1 MDENY
6 LKLVTYEKR
15 REEQGLIARN
25 KLRKANARFCDLSQK
40 IFPFVCEPI
49 QVYGL
54 ERLTSAKGIVIG
66 LNHESR
72 WDGVVLPAVWDQF
85 PEDFAV
91 QGPMRHDPLGEFGY
105 WTGLNWV
112 IRRVLRNNVRPI
124 YRRDMI
130 KSEGEVDV
138 RYEEDNKVTMS
149 GLKEGL
155 HLGLSIVIMVDQ
167 TSKSN
172 GNLLGKRFKSGLYNL
187 AMEGSSVLVGSNTWD
202 YMAGDDGKKIVC
214 LNFGEPFRY
223 EAKDVPFGLDEEALR
238 DWKKKVDIPRFK
250 DLVRKKLVRA
260 TVMTT
265 AMLAGEA
272 MVESAARNRNPEYN
286 SKRLREVVLERR
298 DQLEEEGYLI
308 EKRLEEDVDRRLD
321 NFSVSLR
328 KQVYVRD
335 EGGRTII
342 DSVRTLREV
351 SDEKMKKSE
360 GNILL
365 YHVNRLKGLAALDD
379 RVEEI
384 LKASVL

>member
-1 MDENY
+1 
-6 LKLVTYEKR
+6 
-15 REEQGLIARN
+15 
-25 KLRKANARFCDLSQK
+25 
-40 IFPFVCEPI
+40 
-49 QVYGL
+49 
-54 ERLTSAKGIVIG
+54 
-66 LNHESR
+66 
-72 WDGVVLPAVWDQF
+72 
-85 PEDFAV
+85 
-91 QGPMRHDPLGEFGY
+91 
-105 WTGLNWV
+105 
-112 IRRVLRNNVRPI
+112 
-124 YRRDMI
+124 
-130 KSEGEVDV
+130 
-138 RYEEDNKVTMS
+138 
-149 GLKEGL
+149 
-155 HLGLSIVIMVDQ
+155 
-167 TSKSN
+167 
-172 GNLLGKRFKSGLYNL
+172 
-187 AMEGSSVLVGSNTWD
+187 
-202 YMAGDDGKKIVC
+202 
-214 LNFGEPFRY
+214 
-223 EAKDVPFGLDEEALR
+223 
-238 DWKKKVDIPRFK
+238 
-250 DLVRKKLVRA
+250 LVRA